1 MAMKKKNSPMRGD
14 RLPHPPGRLCL
25 IKFLSPGTA
34 KVPNAQEGNIEA
46 SIRLINWIISNVS
59 KSPNSCKTFL
69 AGYTTYILFHWYGL
83 YLILL
88 KLNNIRD
95 LCNGQSRRKPSFFPN
110 FRTFFLRR
118 KFNYQHVT
126 VRSCRP
132 SRAMAKEKERLYGL
146 KTSRLALLTSVY
158 HFRMPSFSLLSS
170 LVKIK
175 YSRTFPFSYE
185 TF

>member
-1 MAMKKKNSPMRGD
+1 MRGD
-14 RLPHPPGRLCL
+14 RLPIPRKTLI
-25 IKFLSPGTA
+25 IKFFFPRTA
-34 KVPNAQEGNIEA
+34 KVPNTQEGNFEA
-46 SIRLINWIISNVS
+46 SIWPINWIISNVS

-69 AGYTTYILFHWYGL
+69 ARYTTCILFHWYGL
-83 YLILL
+83 YLIFL

-95 LCNGQSRRKPSFFPN
+95 LCNGQRRRKPSFFPN

-118 KFNYQHVT
+118 KFTYQHVT

-132 SRAMAKEKERLYGL
+132 SQALAMEKERLYDL

-175 YSRTFPFSYE
+175 YSRTFSYSYK

>member
-1 MAMKKKNSPMRGD
+1 MGIDFPIPRKT
-14 RLPHPPGRLCL
+14 LI

-34 KVPNAQEGNIEA
+34 KVPNAQEGNVEA
-46 SIRLINWIISNVS
+46 SIWPINWIIPNVS

-69 AGYTTYILFHWYGL
+69 ARYTTCILFHWYGL
-83 YLILL
+83 YLIFL

-95 LCNGQSRRKPSFFPN
+95 LCNGQPRKPSFFPN

-126 VRSCRP
+126 VRSFRP
-132 SRAMAKEKERLYGL
+132 SQAMTMEKERLYGL
-146 KTSRLALLTSVY
+146 KASRLALLTSVY

-170 LVKIK
+170 LVKIR
-175 YSRTFPFSYE
+175 YSRTFSFSYK